1 MSEKL
6 VTIGDA
12 SLTLSV
18 TKEGSSFVVR
28 RGERVD
34 TIEVLSIRPNE
45 AEIRVAGRVAWIPFA
60 ITGTEVWF
68 LYEGETYTIDIADK
82 GSRKKA
88 RHGDHSMAAPMPGVV
103 LKINVAPGD
112 VVKKGTSLLV
122 LEAMKM
128 EHQILA
134 PYDGVVKSVHC
145 KAGEL
150 VQPGVDLVT
159 MEKTS

>member
-1 MSEKL
+1 MSEKQ
-6 VTIGDA
+6 VTIGDE
-12 SLTLSV
+12 SVTLSV
-18 TKEGSSFVVR
+18 TREGSSFVVR

-34 TIEVLSIRPNE
+34 TIELLSIRPNE
-45 AEIRVAGRVAWIPFA
+45 AEIRVAGRVSWIPFVVA
-60 ITGTEVWF
+60 GTEVWF
-68 LYEGETYTIDIADK
+68 QYAGETYTVDVADK
-82 GSRKKA
+82 GSRRKA

-103 LKINVAPGD
+103 LKINVTPGD
-112 VVKKGTSLLV
+112 VVKKGASLLV

-134 PYDGVVKSVHC
+134 PYDGVVKAVHC

-159 MEKTS
+159 MEKS